1 MNPIDIIA
9 LVLMAV
15 CIIYGLYRGFIQSV
29 LSLGGSLLALL
40 GSFWLFPRIADF
52 ISQNM
57 EITRLISSFTDSQ
70 SLLGDLDL
78 SNLPVSGLTET
89 NLAQIV
95 EKANLPAPISTILE
109 HNLQSEVF
117 RPMGQLVSNV
127 GDYVNQTL
135 ISVSINVLCFIV
147 SFILCYVAVTILI
160 NLIRAVF
167 RFPVL
172 KQLDTLC
179 GGVFGLLT
187 GIVLCYVA
195 FTLLPL
201 LESVMPIEGFREM
214 AESSVLGKAFAHSN
228 LILSIMNRKL

>member
-9 LVLMAV
+9 LALLAV
-15 CIIYGLYRGFIQSV
+15 CVIYGLYRGFIQSV
-29 LSLGGSLLALL
+29 LNLGGRIIALL

-78 SNLPVSGLTET
+78 SNLSVNGLAPADLT
-89 NLAQIV
+89 QIV
-95 EKANLPAPISTILE
+95 EKANLPTPINTILE
-109 HNLQSEVF
+109 HNLESEVF

-135 ISVSINVLCFIV
+135 ISVSINVLCFLISSIV
-147 SFILCYVAVTILI
+147 CFVAVTILI

-172 KQLDTLC
+172 KHLDAVC
-179 GGVFGLLT
+179 GGVFGLMT

-214 AESSVLGKAFAHSN
+214 AESSVLGKVFAHSN

>member
-9 LVLMAV
+9 LILMAV
-15 CIIYGLYRGFIQSV
+15 CLVYGLYRGFIQSV
-29 LSLGGSLLALL
+29 LNLGGGLLSLLA
-40 GSFWLFPRIADF
+40 SFWIFPRLADA

-57 EITRLISSFTDSQ
+57 DITRLISSFTDSQ

-78 SNLPVSGLTET
+78 SSLPVSGLSGDAV
-89 NLAQIV
+89 AQIV
-95 EKANLPAPISTILE
+95 ERANLPTPINTILQ
-109 HNLQSEVF
+109 HNLQSQVF
-117 RPMGQLVSNV
+117 SPMGNLVSNV

-135 ISVSINVLCFIV
+135 ISVSINVLCFLV
-147 SFILCYVAVTILI
+147 CFILCYVAISMLI
-160 NLIRAVF
+160 NLLRAVF
-167 RFPVL
+167 RFPAL
-172 KQLDTLC
+172 KHLDAIA
-179 GGVFGLLT
+179 GGIFGLMT
-187 GIVLCYVA
+187 GILICYAA